1 MADVVLTVAKTLV
14 EGTLS
19 KAQIA
24 IEEEEKLRKRAQRDL
39 VFIAGEF
46 QMMQSFLST
55 TTKENVKNIMVSTC
69 VTQVRDL
76 AYDVEDCIEYILH
89 LDTKPDWWC
98 RMVPSC
104 MAPSRPLDEA
114 VDILEHLKG
123 RVQDLGER
131 SSRYKLI
138 SEDSGSNL
146 VNEMGQLATA
156 GSSELKQRDMDA
168 LTKLVTKSG
177 SDREVISVWAF
188 GDDLGAASKSIIR
201 KAFKNTKI
209 WGNFSCRAWVAM
221 GNSFDLRGILR
232 SLNDQFSGAVDDQA
246 SVAEDD
252 LEHLRTKVKDQV
264 NREKY
269 LIILEDLSTKENWAD
284 IQEYLPDRSNGSRI
298 VVLTQQFQVASSCTG
313 FPYIQCFW
321 DDYPLCVFSKGNE
334 GPLLGRISEI
344 NKLPNYSSIASA
356 NGSRVLSMW
365 GTAGAGKS
373 AFVRNLCCNMLHS
386 KKYKRCVWM
395 DASRSYSLTDLSRNQ
410 FSSLHPYCLFEANE
424 AISTG
429 EEIGIGDPVEYL
441 VVIDNLES
449 TEKWDSIR
457 NALVSRPS
465 KSVIIVITNDE
476 SIALHC
482 ADKKEL
488 VFNVRCLEVRA
499 AIELFK
505 KELRP
510 LILKCGGLPKV
521 IVAVADYLS
530 QHFNWEEKATTL
542 NDQFVNN
549 LETWPE
555 FASLAD
561 LFSWMHSYLGA
572 LPEPVRQHV
581 AYLLIFPGQ
590 SSIRRRRLLMRWVAE
605 GYSRDSDSCTA
616 NENAE
621 KHFSKLVQLSM
632 VHRPLLTTITHMRM
646 VSYEVSNIFHE
657 YMVTRPS
664 EENIATAIEI
674 FELNGICSPTSR
686 RRGRHLVIG
695 ESWDRDRIVFKN
707 IDFSRLRSLT
717 VFGKWE
723 KFFITESMKVL
734 RVLDLEDAS
743 GVTDKDL
750 QSILKLLR
758 RLKFLSLRGCSEI
771 KYLPSSVGELRQL
784 QILDVRYTKI
794 SKIPTSITNL
804 KKLQYMRVGPTVP
817 PVDQSAPHTVTFKMS
832 ELRRCLHLVGVEV
845 MSGIGE
851 LTALHTLGVINI
863 GVAGGKVIL
872 KELRKLT
879 QLRKLGV
886 SGVSKKNVK
895 ELSSAI
901 LCHSRLESL
910 SVWLNKHNQDCMD
923 GMFPENTNET
933 SGPEIKLQRL
943 QSFKLY
949 GLGDKL
955 PEWINQLD
963 NLRKLVLEMTTLPE
977 NTFSRLRDLKVCILR
992 LYIKKLPD
1000 GKLNFCVMLN
1010 GAQLRCFETVKVL
1023 EISCYSS
1030 MDVTFGSRALQNLEL
1045 LKASCCSGSGS
1056 VMKFSGLEHLSE
1068 LKEVQIKGSHDGAL
1082 QNDVEGQLSRHKK
1095 NPVLKME

>member
-1 MADVVLTVAKTLV
+1 
-14 EGTLS
+14 
-19 KAQIA
+19 
-24 IEEEEKLRKRAQRDL
+24 
-39 VFIAGEF
+39 
-46 QMMQSFLST
+46 
-55 TTKENVKNIMVSTC
+55 
-69 VTQVRDL
+69 
-76 AYDVEDCIEYILH
+76 
-89 LDTKPDWWC
+89 
-98 RMVPSC
+98 
-104 MAPSRPLDEA
+104 
-114 VDILEHLKG
+114 
-123 RVQDLGER
+123 
-131 SSRYKLI
+131 
-138 SEDSGSNL
+138 
-146 VNEMGQLATA
+146 
-156 GSSELKQRDMDA
+156 
-168 LTKLVTKSG
+168 
-177 SDREVISVWAF
+177 
-188 GDDLGAASKSIIR
+188 
-201 KAFKNTKI
+201 
-209 WGNFSCRAWVAM
+209 
-221 GNSFDLRGILR
+221 
-232 SLNDQFSGAVDDQA
+232 
-246 SVAEDD
+246 
-252 LEHLRTKVKDQV
+252 
-264 NREKY
+264 
-269 LIILEDLSTKENWAD
+269 
-284 IQEYLPDRSNGSRI
+284 
-298 VVLTQQFQVASSCTG
+298 
-313 FPYIQCFW
+313 
-321 DDYPLCVFSKGNE
+321 
-334 GPLLGRISEI
+334 
-344 NKLPNYSSIASA
+344 
-356 NGSRVLSMW
+356 
-365 GTAGAGKS
+365 
-373 AFVRNLCCNMLHS
+373 
-386 KKYKRCVWM
+386 
-395 DASRSYSLTDLSRNQ
+395 
-410 FSSLHPYCLFEANE
+410 
-424 AISTG
+424 
-429 EEIGIGDPVEYL
+429 
-441 VVIDNLES
+441 
-449 TEKWDSIR
+449 
-457 NALVSRPS
+457 
-465 KSVIIVITNDE
+465 
-476 SIALHC
+476 
-482 ADKKEL
+482 
-488 VFNVRCLEVRA
+488 
-499 AIELFK
+499 
-505 KELRP
+505 
-510 LILKCGGLPKV
+510 
-521 IVAVADYLS
+521 
-530 QHFNWEEKATTL
+530 
-542 NDQFVNN
+542 
-549 LETWPE
+549 
-555 FASLAD
+555 
-561 LFSWMHSYLGA
+561 
-572 LPEPVRQHV
+572 
-581 AYLLIFPGQ
+581 
-590 SSIRRRRLLMRWVAE
+590 MRWVAE

-758 RLKFLSLRGCSEI
+758 RLKFLSLRKCSEI

-817 PVDQSAPHTVTFKMS
+817 SVDRSAPHTVAFKMS

-933 SGPEIKLQRL
+933 SGPEIKLQSL

-949 GLGDKL
+949 GLGGKL

-977 NTFSRLRDLKVCILR
+977 DTFSRLRDLKVCILR
-992 LYIKKLPD
+992 LYIKELPD
-1000 GKLNFCVMLN
+1000 GKLDFCVKLH

-1030 MDVTFGSRALQNLEL
+1030 MDVTFGPQALQNLEL

-1056 VMKFSGLEHLSE
+1056 VMNFSGLVDLSE

-1082 QNDVEGQLSRHKK
+1082 RNVVEGQLSMHKK
-1095 NPVLKME
+1095 NPVLSME